1 MLYFHLILLRV
12 LIFLT
17 LPLNFINEKKMK
29 GLKAYDLV
37 MLS

>member
-1 MLYFHLILLRV
+1 MLHFHLILLS
-12 LIFLT
+12 F
-17 LPLNFINEKKMK
+17 NFFYFIHEKKMK